1 MHYSYEHWLT
11 DTEQDNFFNT
21 FGIEFEDITNE
32 NGHADDKAYSKKA
45 LKFVYFSFTTL
56 STVGFGDM
64 YPVSNIERIFGAILV
79 FAGTI
84 LFSYIMTILTD
95 IINGYIVLD
104 EEFEDSINLDK
115 FFSMIQYFNH
125 GLEVNKDFRTKVTE
139 FLVVKWS
146 DDKNNLTMTENDQ
159 SLLEQLP
166 ADVQVLIFKKF
177 LHQEFLIQFRRIF
190 TFTLKQ

>member
-1 MHYSYEHWLT
+1 
-11 DTEQDNFFNT
+11 
-21 FGIEFEDITNE
+21 
-32 NGHADDKAYSKKA
+32 
-45 LKFVYFSFTTL
+45 
-56 STVGFGDM
+56 M